1 MVPRSPW
8 LGNET
13 RLLAYA
19 ALHDCHTLGVTL
31 PGIPQRRAGGGAFP
45 VVQSAA
51 VNEHGDTSERSE
63 QLGVVVQRLVAA
75 LRPERIYL
83 FGSRARG
90 DADQDSD
97 FDLLVVVPEVIG
109 SPYRLHQQ
117 ALGVLWGLGA
127 PVDVLVV
134 SRERFERQ
142 RGVVASLPATV
153 EREGRLLYAA

>member
-1 MVPRSPW
+1 MSGKVVP
-8 LGNET
+8 
-13 RLLAYA
+13 
-19 ALHDCHTLGVTL
+19 
-31 PGIPQRRAGGGAFP
+31 GA

-51 VNEHGDTSERSE
+51 VNKQRDASEHGE
-63 QLGVVVQRLVAA
+63 QLDAAVQRLVAA

-97 FDLLVVVPEVIG
+97 FDLLVVVPEVVG
-109 SPYRLHQQ
+109 SPYRLHRR
-117 ALGVLWGLGA
+117 AYDVLGELGA

-134 SRERFERQ
+134 SRARFERQ

-153 EREGRLLYAA
+153 EREGHLLYAGMTPLPS

>member
-1 MVPRSPW
+1 M
-8 LGNET
+8 NK
-13 RLLAYA
+13 
-19 ALHDCHTLGVTL
+19 
-31 PGIPQRRAGGGAFP
+31 
-45 VVQSAA
+45 QSHASAHGEQLDAA
-51 VNEHGDTSERSE
+51 VR
-63 QLGVVVQRLVAA
+63 RLVAA

-97 FDLLVVVPEVIG
+97 FDLLVVVPEVVG

-127 PVDVLVV
+127 AVDVLVV

>member
-1 MVPRSPW
+1 MS
-8 LGNET
+8 G
-13 RLLAYA
+13 
-19 ALHDCHTLGVTL
+19 GVA
-31 PGIPQRRAGGGAFP
+31 PFP
-45 VVQSAA
+45 VVQSATG
-51 VNEHGDTSERSE
+51 NKQSDTSEHGE
-63 QLGVVVQRLVAA
+63 QLGTVVQRLVAA

-90 DADQDSD
+90 DDDQDSD

-109 SPYRLHQQ
+109 SPYRLQQ
-117 ALGVLWGLGA
+117 RAYGVLWGLRA

-153 EREGRLLYAA
+153 EREGHLLYAS

>member
-1 MVPRSPW
+1 MS
-8 LGNET
+8 G
-13 RLLAYA
+13 
-19 ALHDCHTLGVTL
+19 GVA
-31 PGIPQRRAGGGAFP
+31 PFP
-45 VVQSAA
+45 VVQSAI
-51 VNEHGDTSERSE
+51 VNKQSDTSEHGE
-63 QLGVVVQRLVAA
+63 QLGTVVQRLVAA

-90 DADQDSD
+90 DDDQDSD

-109 SPYRLHQQ
+109 SPYRLQQ
-117 ALGVLWGLGA
+117 RAYGVLWGLRA

-153 EREGRLLYAA
+153 EREGHLLYAS